1 MRIHVAQY
9 QACVY
14 GIEKDMRMHACIYMP
29 ACMRIH
35 ITQHGTDI
43 CHIIIHICHIII
55 HILRTAQN
63 RACRGTSSLDPK
75 L

>member
-55 HILRTAQN
+55 HILRHRT
-63 RACRGTSSLDPK
+63 RRVGGTSSLNPK
-75 L
+75 P